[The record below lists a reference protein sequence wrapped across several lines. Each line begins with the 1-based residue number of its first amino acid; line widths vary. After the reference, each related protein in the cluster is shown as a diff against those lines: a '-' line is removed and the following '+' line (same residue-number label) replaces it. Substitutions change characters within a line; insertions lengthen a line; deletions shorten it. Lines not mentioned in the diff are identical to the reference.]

1 MGNTYGLNVWNLDT
15 QGTDITDKVRVQRI
29 EWYPAAVDNDLLI
42 EESST
47 GEDIMRCRAKIASG
61 ANMEEIGTIVRN
73 YGGRGRDFQ
82 GLKLTTLDGGVVR
95 VFLV

>member
-1 MGNTYGLNVWNLDT
+1 MGNTYGLNMWNLDT
-15 QGTDITDKVRVQRI
+15 QGTDITDKLRVQRI

-42 EESST
+42 EESAT
-47 GEDIMRCRAKIASG
+47 AEDIMRCRAKIAAG
-61 ANMEEIGTIVRN
+61 ANMEEIGAIYRDF
-73 YGGRGRDFQ
+73 GGQGRDFW